1 MVEAL
6 HTLGYKNS
14 GRFLEQE
21 SGLPLCSNELNLFM
35 QQIIEGQWEE
45 SVETLKMI
53 SLSLENIT
61 ITDLSAIMKASVL
74 IYEQKFFEFLDRED
88 IKHLLPTK
96 VMVPKNRLVDL
107 AEKVLD
113 MQKRDCRFHNPSPVE
128 HLSLLSDHLCEGEGI
143 PRRTSQ
149 ILVHHKDEIWFLKF
163 SHNGQYLASSSR
175 NCVVIIW
182 EVQAGGQLSVIQK
195 LSCFEKPVEQISWS
209 PNDLQFLTCASGQY
223 VLRWDVLSF
232 QLLYGYGKSGL
243 TTVSCGWHPNGDSI
257 FASFNNKTITWW
269 NLKGEELK
277 WCYEGVVA
285 YTRNAYLE
293 IPRNRR
299 ELIIMCSSN
308 KIVFLGL
315 ESMSIRFIV
324 EDKIIVSFSISGDG
338 KFCLVSLA
346 NERIH
351 VYSTEGDHQPK
362 RVAKYKG
369 HKRTRFD
376 VRSCFGGFEERFVA
390 SGSEDSQVYIWHRDS
405 GELVHRLEGHGAVV
419 NCVSWNPV
427 NPHMLATGSDVLE
440 FKPSRM
446 EAK

>member
-1 MVEAL
+1 MSNRDQASTSSTNSSEVVGSKGIVKKVELVRLMVEAL
-6 HTLGYKNS
+6 HTLGYRNS
-14 GRFLEQE
+14 GKFLEQE

-35 QQIIEGQWEE
+35 QQITEGQWEE

-53 SLSLENIT
+53 SRSLENIT

-74 IYEQKFFEFLDRED
+74 IYEQKFFEFLDRGNFMEACRTLRTEIPTLCHNRDRVHELSLYILWPPPDIKPRVQLLED

-107 AEKVLD
+107 VEKVLD

-149 ILVHHKDEIWFLKF
+149 ILVDHKDEIWFLKF

-182 EVQAGGQLSVIQK
+182 EVQAGGQLSVKQK

-209 PNDLQFLTCASGQY
+209 PDDLQFLTCASGQY

-277 WCYEGVVA
+277 AWCYEGVA
-285 YTRNAYLE
+285 YTRNGYLE

-299 ELIIMCSSN
+299 ELIIMCSS
-308 KIVFLGL
+308 KMIVFLGL
-315 ESMSIRFIV
+315 EWKSIRFIV
-324 EDKIIVSFSISGDG
+324 EDKKIIVSFSDIRRREVLPCQPS
-338 KFCLVSLA
+338 
-346 NERIH
+346 ER
-351 VYSTEGDHQPK
+351 
-362 RVAKYKG
+362 
-369 HKRTRFD
+369 
-376 VRSCFGGFEERFVA
+376 
-390 SGSEDSQVYIWHRDS
+390 EDSS
-405 GELVHRLEGHGAVV
+405 L
-419 NCVSWNPV
+419 
-427 NPHMLATGSDVLE
+427 
-440 FKPSRM
+440 
-446 EAK
+446 